1 MRKSI
6 LNFSFFSF
14 FACDLDLKI
23 SKKISV
29 DEFVEDEMKSFNW
42 SEVDQFPIFESCLVI
57 NNIDEKNKCFVNTIS
72 DSLTSNFMNNNLIL
86 NKTLVD
92 TVHIKFRVDKRG
104 VINLDEMK
112 IGENILSYK
121 EIINQSFTSTISNL
135 PKLYPAIKRG
145 QEVDVIFN
153 LPILLSTE

>member
-1 MRKSI
+1 
-6 LNFSFFSF
+6 
-14 FACDLDLKI
+14 
-23 SKKISV
+23 
-29 DEFVEDEMKSFNW
+29 
-42 SEVDQFPIFESCLVI
+42 
-57 NNIDEKNKCFVNTIS
+57 
-72 DSLTSNFMNNNLIL
+72 MNNNLIL

-121 EIINQSFTSTISNL
+121 EIINRSFTSTISNL